1 MISEIGILYAV
12 GVAYLAL
19 LFFVA
24 HATDNRWLPDSLAR
38 HPLVHALA
46 LGVYA
51 TSWSFYGSVG
61 FAQSQGYNF
70 LTIYLGV
77 TLAFVLTPILLS
89 PLLQLVRE
97 HQLTSIA
104 DLFAFRYPS
113 PWTGT
118 LVTLFM
124 LVGVLPYIALQIKAV
139 AESVAI
145 ITQEAPPHLL
155 ALGFCATLSLF
166 AILFG
171 ARHVTPREKHEGLV
185 VAIAFESVIKLI
197 ALLAVGALA
206 LFGVFGGFG
215 GLSEWLE
222 RNPQAVEALYAP
234 VRDGPWFTFI
244 LLAFTAGFL
253 LPRQFH
259 MLFVEN
265 IEPRALKTAAWAFP
279 AFLLLLNLPIPLIL
293 WAGSASAL
301 STPPDY
307 YVLGLAAEQGSR
319 LLTLSTFIGG
329 VSAASAMMIVTTLAL
344 AGMVMNHLILPA
356 HFRQKTFPQDDLYN
370 WLLWGRRTLIV
381 VIIALGYGFYRVL
394 EVHQGLVQIGLI
406 SFVAVTQFLPGLT
419 GMLVWP
425 RATTIGFIAGLS
437 GGIAIWTLA
446 LIVPLLHQSGLPV
459 TSFNLQDW
467 VGAGDQDRW
476 TFATFWSLSINGA
489 LFVAASLLTRPSVR
503 EITAAA
509 AARPRDNI
517 SDAPP
522 IVPEARS
529 VGEFEERL
537 AQAVGPQTAR
547 LELERALQD
556 LGMSRAT
563 SRPDELGRLRERL
576 ERNLSGLIGAQL
588 SRMIVDNRLQVA
600 PPARRALADS
610 LRFVEARLEHS
621 NVRLQGL
628 AAELDTLRRYHREV
642 LNELPLGVCSL
653 TPDGEILIWNTA
665 MARISGISGEH
676 AIGRRLAE
684 LDDPWQGVLSTF
696 VEDDDNHLYKQQCK
710 VSGRARWINLH
721 KAAIDSGEFDTA
733 AADGTVLLVEDL
745 TELHALESELAHND
759 RLASIGRLAAG
770 VAHEIGNPLT
780 GIASLA
786 QNLHFESDPVEQ
798 EAAIRLILVQTRR
811 INDIVQSLI
820 TFSHAGNDPTA
831 TRQAVNLRECVDEAI
846 HLVQLGP
853 TGRGIECRNEVP
865 PELTVHGHAQRLLQV
880 FVNLLSNALQ
890 ASESGTCVTIAARD
904 VGSGIEVAVEDQGHG
919 IDPALIERIF
929 EPFFTTKP
937 PGQGTGLGLSVVY
950 SIIEE
955 HGGTVATSNRAE
967 GGTRFELHLP
977 TMAENAQ
984 HNEEPAA

>member
-1 MISEIGILYAV
+1 MTSEIGILYAV

-24 HATDNRWLPDSLAR
+24 HATDNRWLPEGLVR

-77 TLAFVLTPILLS
+77 TLAFVLTPILLT
-89 PLLQLVRE
+89 PLLRLVRE

-104 DLFAFRYPS
+104 DLFAFRYPN

-124 LVGVLPYIALQIKAV
+124 LVGVLPYIALQVKAV
-139 AESVAI
+139 AESVAV
-145 ITQEAPPHLL
+145 ITQETPPHLL

-185 VAIAFESVIKLI
+185 VAIAFESVIKLL
-197 ALLAVGALA
+197 ALLTVGLLA

-222 RNPQAVEALYAP
+222 RNPQAVAALYAP
-234 VRDGPWFTFI
+234 VRDGPWFTCI

-265 IEPRALKTAAWAFP
+265 IDPRSLRTAAWAFP

-293 WAGSASAL
+293 WAGAASEL
-301 STPPDY
+301 TTPPDY
-307 YVLGLAAEQGSR
+307 YVLGLAAQNGSR
-319 LLTLSTFIGG
+319 LLTMSTFVGG

-356 HFRQKTFPQDDLYN
+356 HFRQKTLPQDDLYN
-370 WLLWGRRTLIV
+370 WLLWGRRSLIV

-406 SFVAVTQFLPGLT
+406 SFVAVTQFLPGLA
-419 GMLVWP
+419 GMLLWP
-425 RATTIGFIAGLS
+425 RATTPGFIAGLV
-437 GGIAIWTLA
+437 GGIAVWTLS
-446 LIVPLLHQSGLPV
+446 LIVPLLYQSGLPV
-459 TSFNLQDW
+459 TDFNLQDW
-467 VGAGDQDRW
+467 VGASEQDRW
-476 TFATFWSLSINGA
+476 TFSTFWSLSINGA
-489 LFVAASLLTRPSVR
+489 LFVAVSLLTRPSER
-503 EITAAA
+503 ERAAA
-509 AARPRDNI
+509 AAVRPHDL
-517 SDAPP
+517 SDSPP
-522 IVPEARS
+522 TVPEARS

-537 AQAVGPQTAR
+537 AQALGPQTAG
-547 LELERALQD
+547 LELQRALAD
-556 LGMSRAT
+556 LGITREAT
-563 SRPDELGRLRERL
+563 RPEELGRLRDRL

-642 LNELPLGVCSL
+642 LAELPLGVCSL

-665 MARISGISGEH
+665 MARISGIAETH
-676 AIGRRLAE
+676 ALGRRVRE
-684 LDDPWQGVLSTF
+684 LPGPWNEVLGTF
-696 VEDDDNHLYKQQCK
+696 LGGDENHLYKQPCT
-710 VSGRARWINLH
+710 VGGHTRWINLH
-721 KAAIDSGEFDTA
+721 KAAIDSGEFDAA

-745 TELHALESELAHND
+745 TDLHVLESELAHND

-786 QNLHFESDPVEQ
+786 QNLRFENDPAEQ
-798 EAAIRLILVQTRR
+798 EAALRQILVQTRR

-820 TFSHAGNDPTA
+820 TFSHAGNDPA
-831 TRQAVNLRECVDEAI
+831 ARRQPVDLHECVDEAI

-853 TGRGIECRNEVP
+853 TGRGIECVNDVP
-865 PELTVHGHAQRLLQV
+865 PGLTVQGHSQRLLQV

-890 ASESGTCVTIAARD
+890 ASQPGTRVTISARAEGD
-904 VGSGIEVAVEDQGHG
+904 AVEVAVEDEGHG

-955 HGGTVATSNRAE
+955 HGGTVAASNRPT
-967 GGTRFELHLP
+967 GGTRFELRLP
-977 TMAENAQ
+977 AGATDDAQ
-984 HNEEPAA
+984 PKEESAA